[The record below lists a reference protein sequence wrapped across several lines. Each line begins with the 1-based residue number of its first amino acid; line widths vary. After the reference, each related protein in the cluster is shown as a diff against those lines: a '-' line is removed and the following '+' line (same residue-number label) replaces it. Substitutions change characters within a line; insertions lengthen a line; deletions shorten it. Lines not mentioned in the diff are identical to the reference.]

1 MALLDIQ
8 IHVDGACR
16 NNGRA
21 KEIGIGVVIEDGVT
35 ENRHI
40 SLKLVGRTNNEAEYL
55 SLITALENVLRI
67 YGDGN
72 LKIHSDSLLVVNQIK
87 GIYTTKNERLKVLH
101 KRAIDMLKLFTSWE
115 IIHVYREFNK
125 QADALANYAL
135 DN

>member
-1 MALLDIQ
+1 MSLLNIQ

-21 KEIGIGVVIEDGVT
+21 KEIGIGVVIEDGIT

-40 SLKLVGRTNNEAEYL
+40 SLKLVGRTNNEAEYM

-67 YGDGN
+67 YGDAN

-87 GIYTTKNERLKVLH
+87 GIYAAKNERLKILH
-101 KRAIDMLKLFTSWE
+101 KRSLELLKLFNSWDM
-115 IIHVYREFNK
+115 IHVYREFNR
-125 QADALANYAL
+125 QADALANLAL